1 MTWRQRLANYERQTG
16 RIGPTARQAR
26 RLIKKQRR
34 FSLPLFAGEPGRG
47 KQEIPPCT
55 QCL

>member
-16 RIGPTARQAR
+16 RIGPTARQSR

-47 KQEIPPCT
+47 QQPIPIAA
-55 QCL
+55 Q